1 MRIEKAKGIET
12 SMVNQ
17 TKQALEASLK
27 HLLLQKPLDKITI
40 SDLTKDCGISRMA
53 FYYHFKDIYDLVEW
67 SCLEDATRA
76 LAGKKTYSTW
86 TEGLLQ
92 IFEVVYENKPFIMN
106 AYRCIS
112 REQIE
117 NFLFQLTSD
126 LIMGVVK
133 EQEQAANTTI
143 PDKDKRFIADF
154 YKYSFVGIML
164 DWIKQGMKEDYGEI
178 ARMIAITLHG
188 GIANSIIIIG
198 SAVYRYMNGFNS
210 ATNVKDYQLQ
220 LSCIILCYIC
230 YVMSIKHL
238 NESDGAMTDS
248 IKADLNRV
256 ITTVE
261 QVKQASNSILCM
273 ASRSFEN
280 LLQKTHTEPGSL
292 HEACSKSK
300 KIIFT

>member
-117 NFLFQLTSD
+117 NFLFQLTS
-126 LIMGVVK
+126 VS
-133 EQEQAANTTI
+133 TI
-143 PDKDKRFIADF
+143 TFLYPTSRITDKL
-154 YKYSFVGIML
+154 S
-164 DWIKQGMKEDYGEI
+164 
-178 ARMIAITLHG
+178 AR
-188 GIANSIIIIG
+188 
-198 SAVYRYMNGFNS
+198 
-210 ATNVKDYQLQ
+210 
-220 LSCIILCYIC
+220 
-230 YVMSIKHL
+230 
-238 NESDGAMTDS
+238 
-248 IKADLNRV
+248 
-256 ITTVE
+256 
-261 QVKQASNSILCM
+261 
-273 ASRSFEN
+273 
-280 LLQKTHTEPGSL
+280 LLLYLPPPMFC
-292 HEACSKSK
+292 A
-300 KIIFT
+300 

>member
-1 MRIEKAKGIET
+1 
-12 SMVNQ
+12 MVNQ

-154 YKYSFVGIML
+154 YKFAFVGIIL
-164 DWIKQGMKEDYGEI
+164 DWIRNDMKTSPEQLV
-178 ARMIAITLHG
+178 ARI
-188 GIANSIIIIG
+188 
-198 SAVYRYMNGFNS
+198 SALIEGDVVRMLE
-210 ATNVKDYQLQ
+210 KCRID
-220 LSCIILCYIC
+220 
-230 YVMSIKHL
+230 
-238 NESDGAMTDS
+238 
-248 IKADLNRV
+248 
-256 ITTVE
+256 
-261 QVKQASNSILCM
+261 
-273 ASRSFEN
+273 
-280 LLQKTHTEPGSL
+280 
-292 HEACSKSK
+292 
-300 KIIFT
+300 

>member
-53 FYYHFKDIYDLVEW
+53 FYYHFKDIYDLV
-67 SCLEDATRA
+67 
-76 LAGKKTYSTW
+76 GKKTYSTW

-188 GIANSIIIIG
+188 GIANSI
-198 SAVYRYMNGFNS
+198 RNF
-210 ATNVKDYQLQ
+210 T
-220 LSCIILCYIC
+220 
-230 YVMSIKHL
+230 
-238 NESDGAMTDS
+238 
-248 IKADLNRV
+248 KA
-256 ITTVE
+256 E
-261 QVKQASNSILCM
+261 
-273 ASRSFEN
+273 E
-280 LLQKTHTEPGSL
+280 
-292 HEACSKSK
+292 
-300 KIIFT
+300 

>member
-1 MRIEKAKGIET
+1 
-12 SMVNQ
+12 MVNQ

-126 LIMGVVK
+126 LIMGLLK
-133 EQEQAANTTI
+133 
-143 PDKDKRFIADF
+143 
-154 YKYSFVGIML
+154 
-164 DWIKQGMKEDYGEI
+164 
-178 ARMIAITLHG
+178 
-188 GIANSIIIIG
+188 
-198 SAVYRYMNGFNS
+198 
-210 ATNVKDYQLQ
+210 
-220 LSCIILCYIC
+220 
-230 YVMSIKHL
+230 
-238 NESDGAMTDS
+238 
-248 IKADLNRV
+248 
-256 ITTVE
+256 
-261 QVKQASNSILCM
+261 
-273 ASRSFEN
+273 SRSRLRIRRYLIKISV
-280 LLQKTHTEPGSL
+280 LLQ
-292 HEACSKSK
+292 
-300 KIIFT
+300 IFINTVLWVLCWTGLSRA